1 MLFAP
6 KCRPPTCLYSTRSG
20 PPAAAAAQ
28 SAAHWRTSA
37 SWSPISRADGPRM
50 GTPSGSH
57 SWPAANRASSTPES
71 HFFLIE
77 ARTSAGR
84 VHNPGM
90 SAPGRRDE
98 VADLDLLG
106 DLVRGPA
113 GLVLVDR
120 ERLQPRVVA
129 LRVVHEAHRGH
140 VRLDDVDLL
149 QRGDDQQLQAEPAEQ
164 LQREPGRL
172 VGAAAERLIDD
183 REPERP

>member
-1 MLFAP
+1 M
-6 KCRPPTCLYSTRSG
+6 
-20 PPAAAAAQ
+20 
-28 SAAHWRTSA
+28 
-37 SWSPISRADGPRM
+37 
-50 GTPSGSH
+50 PSGAQ
-57 SWPAANRASSTPES
+57 SWPAANRASSAPES

-84 VHNPGM
+84 VHEPGM
-90 SAPGRRDE
+90 SAPGRGDE

-113 GLVLVDR
+113 RPVLLDR
-120 ERLQPRVVA
+120 QRLQPRVVA
-129 LRVVHEAHRGH
+129 VRVVDEADRGH

-172 VGAAAERLIDD
+172 VGAPAERLVDD